1 MAAVLTS
8 MMRAVIAL
16 LIALLCLGSAQG
28 GKLLVI
34 PTDGSPWRGM
44 KPLVEELGRRGNQ
57 VVVVIPEVSLSLGP
71 SEHTTTL
78 TFPVPYTQESFD
90 TGLDEDL
97 LQLINTDV
105 STAVA
110 RFRNYWDTLYMLS
123 NYTMMACESMLSNKE
138 LIQTLRDYEFDA
150 LLIDPFWPVGI
161 IVGAY
166 LDIPSIYMSGPYPC
180 PLDIIATRCPHPVS
194 YLPLRYTLYS
204 NRMTLWE
211 RTVNLLRSLLE
222 PAACSRLH
230 VHANKVASDILQRD
244 TSIVELASNAALW
257 LVRFDF
263 TYEFPMPLMP
273 NMIMIGGIMSTKP
286 KPLPQEVEEFVNG
299 SGEHGFVI
307 FTLGS
312 MVSQMPE
319 EKARVFF
326 EAFRQIPQRVLWRYT
341 GPVPENAPKNVKL
354 MKWLPQNDL
363 LGHPK
368 VKAFITH
375 GGSHGIYEGIYSGV
389 PMVTIPLFGDQGD
402 NAQRMVARGVAESLT
417 IADVTTAKVLEA
429 LSKVI
434 GDKSYKANMMK
445 LSAVHKDRPIEPLDL
460 AVFWTEFVMRHKGAD
475 HLRSTAH
482 ELNWVQYHSLD
493 VIALLTTAILTVVVV
508 TIKSCM
514 FCFRKCTGKGK
525 QHKNKRA

>member
-1 MAAVLTS
+1 MAAVHTS

-34 PTDGSPWRGM
+34 PTDGSPWRSM
-44 KPLVEELGRRGNQ
+44 KILVEELGRRGNE

-90 TGLDEDL
+90 AGLDEDL
-97 LQLINTDV
+97 LQLMNTDL

-110 RFRNYWDTLYMLS
+110 RFRNYWDTLQMLS
-123 NYTMMACESMLSNKE
+123 NYTIMTCESMLYNKE
-138 LIQTLRDYEFDA
+138 LMQTLRDYEFDA
-150 LLIDPFWPVGI
+150 LLIDPFWTVGI

-180 PLDIIATRCPHPVS
+180 PLDIISTRCPHPVS

-230 VHANKVASDILQRD
+230 VHADKMASDILQRD

-273 NMIMIGGIMSTKP
+273 NMIMIGGMKAGKP

-299 SGEHGFVI
+299 SGEHGFVV

-389 PMVTIPLFGDQGD
+389 PMVTIPLFVDQGD

-429 LSKVI
+429 LNKVI
-434 GDKSYKANMMK
+434 GDKRYYA
-445 LSAVHKDRPIEPLDL
+445 
-460 AVFWTEFVMRHKGAD
+460 
-475 HLRSTAH
+475 
-482 ELNWVQYHSLD
+482 
-493 VIALLTTAILTVVVV
+493 
-508 TIKSCM
+508 
-514 FCFRKCTGKGK
+514 
-525 QHKNKRA
+525 